1 MNPVKNSK
9 TLVQSIEV
17 FVRRTLY
24 IFLSFYVLKFMVYT
38 FTPDLLNR
46 MLGSVPMYIPVL
58 SAIAIPLTILIRSIA
73 KRLINEPNVFMG
85 MEQEDFNLIKPFIHR
100 ISIVAFYLLIQS
112 GIIAIF
118 LPNWG
123 NYYVSG
129 IPMALVV
136 ILINCFIIYMFYNK
150 YIFKTL
156 K

>member
-1 MNPVKNSK
+1 LGSVQSKK

-17 FVRRTLY
+17 FIRRSLY
-24 IFLSFYVLKFMVYT
+24 IFLCFYVLKFVAYT
-38 FTPDLLNR
+38 FIPDMLTTQ
-46 MLGSVPMYIPVL
+46 LGSVPMYIPVL
-58 SAIAIPLTILIRSIA
+58 SAIAIPLTILMRNIA
-73 KRLINEPNVFMG
+73 KKTLDDTHRFMG
-85 MEQEDFNLIKPFIHR
+85 MEQEDFNVIKPVIHR

-129 IPMALVV
+129 VPMALVV
-136 ILINCFIIYMFYNK
+136 ILVNCFIIYIFYNK